1 MTALLPSTTSGA
13 GSAEKSAVAVIAFTF
28 VIPWVSQNP
37 MIYSL
42 ANQILIAITAAFSV
56 YIMLRMNLMTFAVPT
71 FMAIGGYTVAILAV
85 RHGVTDVLLLG
96 LASFVVPALF
106 ALPLGALVLRLTGV
120 YFVLVTFVLTE
131 ITQLVLFETPG
142 WTGGSNGLVG
152 MPVVTF
158 FGLELGDNRAVLQV
172 TIGLALAGAIV
183 TAAVTRILRQHFA
196 AIEEN
201 ELLAQSLGLVVWHY
215 KAFGF
220 AIAAGVSGLAGFALV
235 NMLLTAHPTSFSPL
249 SSVNYIA
256 YAIIGGKGSMLGPV
270 VGGQRVGIFG
280 GSGVGKSALI
290 GMMTRNTEADVT
302 VVGLVGE
309 RGREVGEFLDDAL
322 GVEGRA
328 RSVVVVSTP
337 ISRRCC
343 ACGRRWP
350 LPLMAE
356 FFAAQG
362 KMCSGSRFAYALRH
376 GRA

>member
-1 MTALLPSTTSGA
+1 MTARSPSMRGDL
-13 GSAEKSAVAVIAFTF
+13 AEAASVVVIAAVF
-28 VIPWVSQNP
+28 VVPWLSQNP

-42 ANQILIAITAAFSV
+42 ANQMLIAITAAFSV

-71 FMAIGGYTVAILAV
+71 FMAIGGYTVAILGL

-131 ITQLVLFETPG
+131 ITQLLLFETPG
-142 WTGGSNGLVG
+142 LTGGSNGLVG
-152 MPVVTF
+152 MPAVTL
-158 FGLELGDNRAVLQV
+158 FGLELADNRAVLQV

-183 TAAVTRILRQHFA
+183 TAVVTRALRQHFA

-235 NMLLTAHPTSFSPL
+235 NMLLTAHPTSFSAL

-256 YAIIGGKGSMLGPV
+256 YAIIGGKSSMLGPV
-270 VGGQRVGIFG
+270 VGGALLIWAGDVFALRGEYSQFLFG
-280 GSGVGKSALI
+280 FLI
-290 GMMTRNTEADVT
+290 
-302 VVGLVGE
+302 
-309 RGREVGEFLDDAL
+309 
-322 GVEGRA
+322 
-328 RSVVVVSTP
+328 VVVVLVAREGIVGTIYRLGVRVFSPPPQSRSSTVASSP
-337 ISRRCC
+337 TLSVPN
-343 ACGRRWP
+343 AMEP
-350 LPLMAE
+350 L
-356 FFAAQG
+356 Q
-362 KMCSGSRFAYALRH
+362 
-376 GRA
+376 

>member
-1 MTALLPSTTSGA
+1 MTGLQFSTA
-13 GSAEKSAVAVIAFTF
+13 RDGSIAEIASVVVIAATF

-37 MIYSL
+37 MVYSL
-42 ANQILIAITAAFSV
+42 VNQMLIAITSAFSV

-71 FMAIGGYTVAILAV
+71 FMAVGGYTAAILGI
-85 RHGVTDVLLLG
+85 RHGVTDVVLLG
-96 LASFVVPALF
+96 VASFVMPALL

-152 MPVVTF
+152 LPAVTF
-158 FGLELGDNRAVLQV
+158 FGIELGDNRAVLMV
-172 TIGLALAGAIV
+172 TIGLALTG
-183 TAAVTRILRQHFA
+183 AAVTAVITRTLRQHFA

-256 YAIIGGKGSMLGPV
+256 YAIIGGKSSMLGPI
-270 VGGQRVGIFG
+270 VGGALLIWAGEIF
-280 GSGVGKSALI
+280 AL
-290 GMMTRNTEADVT
+290 R
-302 VVGLVGE
+302 GE
-309 RGREVGEFLDDAL
+309 YSQFLFGFL
-322 GVEGRA
+322 I
-328 RSVVVVSTP
+328 VVVV
-337 ISRRCC
+337 
-343 ACGRRWP
+343 
-350 LPLMAE
+350 L
-356 FFAAQG
+356 AARDG
-362 KMCSGSRFAYALRH
+362 IVGTFYRLGLRFAPAPSRTSLKAAPLRVP
-376 GRA
+376 ATTEPQP

>member
-1 MTALLPSTTSGA
+1 MTALSPSTTRG
-13 GSAEKSAVAVIAFTF
+13 GGIAETSAVAVIASAF
-28 VIPWVSQNP
+28 VIPWISQNP
-37 MIYSL
+37 MVYSL

-71 FMAIGGYTVAILAV
+71 FMAIGGYTVAILGV

-96 LASFVVPALF
+96 LASFVVPVLF

-270 VGGQRVGIFG
+270 VGGALLIWAGEIF
-280 GSGVGKSALI
+280 AL
-290 GMMTRNTEADVT
+290 R
-302 VVGLVGE
+302 GE
-309 RGREVGEFLDDAL
+309 YSQFLFGFL
-322 GVEGRA
+322 I
-328 RSVVVVSTP
+328 VVVV
-337 ISRRCC
+337 
-343 ACGRRWP
+343 
-350 LPLMAE
+350 L
-356 FFAAQG
+356 AARDG
-362 KMCSGSRFAYALRH
+362 IVGTFYRLALRFAPAPSKPSLNKPSLNTSSLNAPTLRVPVTTEPQP
-376 GRA
+376 

>member
-1 MTALLPSTTSGA
+1 MTGLQFSTVRG
-13 GSAEKSAVAVIAFTF
+13 GSIAEIASVLVIAATF

-37 MIYSL
+37 MVYSL
-42 ANQILIAITAAFSV
+42 VNQMLIAITSAFSV

-71 FMAIGGYTVAILAV
+71 FMAVGGYTAAIMGI
-85 RHGVTDVLLLG
+85 RHGVTDVVLLG
-96 LASFVVPALF
+96 VASFVMPALL

-152 MPVVTF
+152 LPAVTF
-158 FGLELGDNRAVLQV
+158 FGIELGDNRAVLMV
-172 TIGLALAGAIV
+172 TIGLALTG
-183 TAAVTRILRQHFA
+183 AAVTAVITRTLRQHFA

-256 YAIIGGKGSMLGPV
+256 YAIIGGKSSMLGPI
-270 VGGQRVGIFG
+270 VGGALLIWAGEIF
-280 GSGVGKSALI
+280 AL
-290 GMMTRNTEADVT
+290 R
-302 VVGLVGE
+302 GE
-309 RGREVGEFLDDAL
+309 YSQFLFGFL
-322 GVEGRA
+322 I
-328 RSVVVVSTP
+328 VVVV
-337 ISRRCC
+337 
-343 ACGRRWP
+343 
-350 LPLMAE
+350 L
-356 FFAAQG
+356 AARDG
-362 KMCSGSRFAYALRH
+362 IVGTFYRLGLRFAPAPSRTSLKAAPLHVPATTEPRP
-376 GRA
+376 

>member
-1 MTALLPSTTSGA
+1 MTGLQFSTVRG
-13 GSAEKSAVAVIAFTF
+13 GSIAEIASVLVIAATF

-37 MIYSL
+37 MVYSL
-42 ANQILIAITAAFSV
+42 VNQMLIAITSAFSV

-71 FMAIGGYTVAILAV
+71 FMAVGGYTAAILGI
-85 RHGVTDVLLLG
+85 RHGVTDVVLLG
-96 LASFVVPALF
+96 VASFVMPALL

-152 MPVVTF
+152 LPAVTF
-158 FGLELGDNRAVLQV
+158 FGIELGDNRAVLMV
-172 TIGLALAGAIV
+172 TIGLALTG
-183 TAAVTRILRQHFA
+183 AAVTAVITRTLRQHFA

-256 YAIIGGKGSMLGPV
+256 YAIIGGKSSMLGPI
-270 VGGQRVGIFG
+270 VGGALLIWAGEIF
-280 GSGVGKSALI
+280 AL
-290 GMMTRNTEADVT
+290 R
-302 VVGLVGE
+302 GE
-309 RGREVGEFLDDAL
+309 YSQFLFGFL
-322 GVEGRA
+322 I
-328 RSVVVVSTP
+328 VVVV
-337 ISRRCC
+337 
-343 ACGRRWP
+343 
-350 LPLMAE
+350 L
-356 FFAAQG
+356 AARDG
-362 KMCSGSRFAYALRH
+362 IVGTFYRLGLRFAPAPSRTSLKAAPLRVP
-376 GRA
+376 ATTEPQP